1 MPQPA
6 MPTATTYGVLAKML
20 EDLCLSNESVKT
32 FRLGPVTSI
41 EIPTAGDP
49 NQNSFG
55 YPYIHMVPQTARMN
69 GRSTF
74 FEFDMIVMDLA
85 KDNLGLETTVHSQ
98 TLEITR
104 DILSKF
110 TLTTWEQFRYNVVMP
125 ADATPFIENY
135 QNSVAGWT
143 TRLSIEAITP
153 LNLCDAAFLAPNAI
167 RS

>member
-6 MPTATTYGVLAKML
+6 MPTATTYGVLVQML
-20 EDLCLSNESVKT
+20 EDLCLSNEAVKT

-41 EIPTAGDP
+41 EIPTAGDG
-49 NQNSFG
+49 NQNSFN
-55 YPYIHMVPQTARMN
+55 YPYIHVVPQMARMN

-74 FEFDMIVMDLA
+74 FEFDLICMDLA
-85 KDNLGLETTVHSQ
+85 KDNLNLESTVHSQ
-98 TLEITR
+98 TLEIIR

-110 TLTTWEQFRYNVVMP
+110 TLTTWEDFRYNAVLP
-125 ADATPFIENY
+125 ADATPFIESY

-143 TRLSIEAITP
+143 VRLSIEAITP